1 MTDAELAKVARRG
14 DRKAFTE
21 LVDRHYRAVYAL
33 AYSRVGDWS
42 AAEDLAQETFLVAY
56 ANLRRLRVPGLF
68 PMWLRRITRNLCSHW
83 LRSEV
88 YRRKLAEDL
97 TQDVQDRGGADNGP
111 AAAVARAEQRSEVW
125 EALRTLSPTVRE
137 AMVLYYVEGQSTKEA
152 ARALGVTENA
162 VRRRL
167 YQGRKKMREY
177 FEKRLEIEL
186 EKVPSADAKD
196 RIAVGLALGPAVP
209 HIGRAVAGGGAG
221 AVLHHL
227 CHGGASV
234 LLKPVLTLAVAPK
247 VVAGTAAVVLIA
259 AGVYITTIAKNTCA
273 PPASSSNNRNL
284 SVADELEPARLVAE
298 PSSEPEG
305 QTTPAPAVQTE
316 TQSARQSEP
325 GEILDPARY
334 CSICGTVT
342 DEEGNPVPGVWVI
355 VIATGHEENQVADAP
370 YAHHEK
376 YTDRS
381 HHFCAVTDPWGRY
394 AVADLPYA
402 GVASVHAHCEGYAV
416 SYPNLGEY
424 YDAVLLTPGEHL
436 KGADIALRPGLMLKG
451 RVRAPD
457 GTPVTDATV
466 CTMEA
471 WNAEEPFGW
480 PALVYTDEYG
490 CFSIGALPKVE
501 FCNLEVRSETY
512 GVYTFTNIPI
522 SEEEVDLWMRK
533 RSALTGTVTHADGTP
548 AAGLQLH
555 LRGLTYTAELG
566 RGGRCGAFASEHT
579 GAVDGEGRYSITD
592 IDPGQSYHAIVT
604 TQGGTVLTLEYTPEY
619 TLDSFRPG
627 ESAVWDCVVYEPI
640 TIRGRVLGESSGRAL
655 TDVRVYCLKDGQHV
669 PNNSERPVGDDGW
682 YEFHLLTGPGDYLL
696 YPLHKFSYGDMGAL
710 RDRYVQYGREVNLK
724 GGEDIRL
731 DLTCFEP
738 YTLSFRVVDPHGHPV
753 QGATITMYQ
762 EDVETGYAG
771 PAGTSKVTD
780 ENGRI
785 SWAGFEPG
793 NEAQVAIEHPDY
805 VTAETAW
812 YVGAPGEVFPEETIV
827 LHEHAGV
834 AGIAADQDGNPIA
847 NAAVG
852 IRAHYGVR
860 RVAELRTRT
869 DDTGA
874 FSCAKGIPATEVMF
888 EISLDDG
895 VHERSWTSEP
905 VQCVAGHIMDLNAIV
920 LPLVEEPADSPV
932 D

>member
-1 MTDAELAKVARRG
+1 MTDAELAKVARGG

-21 LVDRHYRAVYAL
+21 LVDRYYRAVYAL

-56 ANLRRLRVPGLF
+56 ANLRRLRVPTLF

-83 LRSEV
+83 VRSEV
-88 YRRKLAEDL
+88 YRRKLAERL
-97 TQDVQDRGGADNGP
+97 ADNARDGENADNSP
-111 AAAVARAEQRSEVW
+111 TAAIARSEQRSEVW

-167 YQGRKKMREY
+167 YQGRRKMREY
-177 FEKRLEIEL
+177 FEKRLETEL
-186 EKVPSADAKD
+186 KKAPSEDAKGQ
-196 RIAVGLALGPAVP
+196 IAVGLALGPAVP
-209 HIGRAVAGGGAG
+209 QIGRAVAGGGAG
-221 AVLHHL
+221 AVVHHL
-227 CHGGASV
+227 CHGGASA
-234 LLKPVLTLAVAPK
+234 LLKPVLTLALAPK
-247 VVAGTAAVVLIA
+247 VVAGTGVVVLIA
-259 AGVYITTIAKNTCA
+259 AGLYIATIANSTRS
-273 PPASSSNNRNL
+273 PAVSSSNNRNL
-284 SVADELEPARLVAE
+284 SVADALEAAPLLPE
-298 PSSEPEG
+298 PSSEPEP

-316 TQSARQSEP
+316 AQSARESEP

-342 DEEGNPVPGVWVI
+342 DEQGNPVPGVWVI
-355 VIATGHEENQVADAP
+355 VIATGYESNQAGDAP
-370 YAHHEK
+370 YVYHEK

-381 HHFCAVTDPWGRY
+381 HHFCAITDPWGRY
-394 AVADLPYA
+394 AVTDLPYA

-424 YDAVLLTPGEHL
+424 YAAVLLTPGEHV
-436 KGADIALRPGLMLKG
+436 KGADIALRPGLMVKG

-466 CTMEA
+466 CTMGA
-471 WNAEEPFGW
+471 WNAKDHLGW

-490 CFSIGALPKVE
+490 CFRMGALPKVE

-512 GVYTFTNIPI
+512 GVYTFTNLPI
-522 SEEEVDLWMRK
+522 AEEEIELWMRE
-533 RSALTGTVTHADGTP
+533 RSALAGTVTHADGTP
-548 AAGLQLH
+548 AAGLQVH
-555 LRGLTYTAELG
+555 LRGLTYTAEL
-566 RGGRCGAFASEHT
+566 RTGGRFGAFASEHT
-579 GAVDGEGRYSITD
+579 AVLDGGGRYSIRE
-592 IDPGQSYHAIVT
+592 IDPGQSYDAIVT
-604 TQGGTVLTLEYTPEY
+604 TQAGTVLTREY

-655 TDVRVYCLKDGQHV
+655 ADVRVRCLKDGQHV
-669 PNNSERPVGDDGW
+669 PNNSERPVGDNGW
-682 YEFHLLTGPGDYLL
+682 YEFHLLTGPGNYLL
-696 YPLHKFSYGDMGAL
+696 YPLHRFSYGDMGVL
-710 RDRYVQYGREVNLK
+710 RDRYLQYGREMNLK
-724 GGEDIRL
+724 GGEDVTL
-731 DLTCFEP
+731 DLACFEP
-738 YTLSFRVVDPHGHPV
+738 YTLCFRVVDVDGNPV
-753 QGATITMYQ
+753 QGARMTMNQ
-762 EDVETGYAG
+762 HDIETGYAG

-812 YVGAPGEVFPEETIV
+812 YIGAPGEVFPEETIV
-827 LHEHAGV
+827 LYEHAGV
-834 AGIAADQDGNPIA
+834 AGMAADQDGNPIA
-847 NAAVG
+847 NAAAAM
-852 IRAHYGVR
+852 RAHYGDG

-905 VQCVAGHIMDLNAIV
+905 VRCVAGHIMDLNAIV
-920 LPLVEEPADSPV
+920 FPLVEEPADSPV